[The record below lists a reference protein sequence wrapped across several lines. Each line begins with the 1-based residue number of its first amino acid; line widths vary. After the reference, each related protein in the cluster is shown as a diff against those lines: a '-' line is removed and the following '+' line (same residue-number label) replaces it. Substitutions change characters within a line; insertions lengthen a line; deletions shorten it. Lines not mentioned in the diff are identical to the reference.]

1 MMYTKLLIDAFS
13 FIYEIKFTNHN
24 DAAKKYCTNYH
35 LVIIYI
41 CTLCI
46 NHIKDIHEIKHMQ
59 PFSFMKI

>member
-35 LVIIYI
+35 LVIYIYI
-41 CTLCI
+41 MVHCVSTILRI
-46 NHIKDIHEIKHMQ
+46 Y
-59 PFSFMKI
+59 MK